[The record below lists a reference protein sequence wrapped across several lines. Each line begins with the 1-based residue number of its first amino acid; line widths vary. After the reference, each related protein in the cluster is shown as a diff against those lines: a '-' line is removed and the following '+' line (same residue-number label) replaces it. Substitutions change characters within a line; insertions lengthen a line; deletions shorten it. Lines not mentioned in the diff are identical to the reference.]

1 MLAKLKPEPNAEAV
15 PGADAE
21 PKIDVDVPV
30 PKADELAEP
39 NSDGEV
45 LAPNA
50 EPDAPNMEVIPDE
63 VEPKGL
69 EVDEAPKGE
78 EPKAAEDDPKPVL
91 PKAGVFGAKGL
102 EGVGDENG
110 FADD

>member
-78 EPKAAEDDPKPVL
+78 DPKAAVDDPKPVL

>member
-1 MLAKLKPEPNAEAV
+1 MLAKLKPQPNGEAI

-21 PKIDVDVPV
+21 PKIDVDVL
-30 PKADELAEP
+30 KAGELAEP

-45 LAPNA
+45 LIPNA
-50 EPDAPNMEVIPDE
+50 EPDAPNMEEVPDE

-78 EPKAAEDDPKPVL
+78 ELKAAEEDPKPIL
-91 PKAGVFGAKGL
+91 PKAGVF
-102 EGVGDENG
+102 
-110 FADD
+110 